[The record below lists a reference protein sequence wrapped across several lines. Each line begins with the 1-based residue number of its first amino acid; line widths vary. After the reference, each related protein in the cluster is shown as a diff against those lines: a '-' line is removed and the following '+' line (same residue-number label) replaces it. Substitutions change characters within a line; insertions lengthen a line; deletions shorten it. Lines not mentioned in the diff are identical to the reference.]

1 MGLSENRLS
10 EHHHFPFF
18 QWLFGRYTHFQTHQY
33 WLTQILG
40 HINYPP
46 VIKHSNVTFPLNVR
60 YSIAKLHYRS
70 VTKTEILISRWCG
83 EEEERAVQSAWLV
96 LIEEF
101 NRLVI

>member
-1 MGLSENRLS
+1 MVVWEVYSFSDTPILVN
-10 EHHHFPFF
+10 PN
-18 QWLFGRYTHFQTHQY
+18 
-33 WLTQILG
+33 LG

-60 YSIAKLHYRS
+60 YSIAMLHYRS